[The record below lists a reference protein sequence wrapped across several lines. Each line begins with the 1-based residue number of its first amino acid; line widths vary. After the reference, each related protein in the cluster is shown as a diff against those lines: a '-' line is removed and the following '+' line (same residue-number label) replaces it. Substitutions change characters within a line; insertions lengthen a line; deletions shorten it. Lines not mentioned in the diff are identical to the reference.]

1 MFVWVITKMVIHWRV
16 LPGKL
21 ILSCSQRKMV
31 HRPIWALDIASATDK
46 MTTLHSFE
54 EQTMHISCW
63 CKWKS
68 LIFPRGKAKQA
79 HKVGKVVYIYASLLQ
94 LTVESHGIYQAE
106 KTILLVQG
114 AIQCLCRQNL
124 VLFWPPTYL
133 DVDNLNPKR
142 RQKWA
147 LLASPTNLLLSW
159 HWMAPNPVKKKL
171 WSLFM

>member
-1 MFVWVITKMVIHWRV
+1 MFVWVIIEMVIHWRV

-79 HKVGKVVYIYASLLQ
+79 HKVGKVVYICASLLR
-94 LTVESHGIYQAE
+94 LTVESRDIYQAD
-106 KTILLVQG
+106 KKYTVMLLQ
-114 AIQCLCRQNL
+114 ADKIQ
-124 VLFWPPTYL
+124 
-133 DVDNLNPKR
+133 K
-142 RQKWA
+142 
-147 LLASPTNLLLSW
+147 LATFSPRTNLSENSC
-159 HWMAPNPVKKKL
+159 HSDEEWM
-171 WSLFM
+171 FMYKIG